1 MKVFSD
7 SLSSAVAELD
17 EDPASLPPLR
27 IPAGLIGF
35 PEHTTFELFSDPE
48 QLPFRWLHLHGPET
62 IQFVVIEPGGVIP
75 DYELELFDEDAAQLG
90 IKTSEDALVLN
101 IVTVSRSHP
110 ATATVN
116 LVSPVVI
123 NRRTGLAKQ
132 VVLANH
138 ARYQVR
144 HPLVTAT

>member
-1 MKVFSD
+1 MKVATAPLPCSPADTEFS
-7 SLSSAVAELD
+7 VFT
-17 EDPASLPPLR
+17 LPQ
-27 IPAGLIGF
+27 GLIGF
-35 PEHTTFELFSDPE
+35 PAHTSFELYVDPE
-48 QLPFRWLHLHGPET
+48 QLPFRWLLLQGPET

-90 IKTSEDALVLN
+90 IAGPEDAFILN
-101 IVTVSRSHP
+101 IVTVGRTQP

-116 LVSPVVI
+116 LVSPVVV

-138 ARYQVR
+138 ARYNVR
-144 HPLVTAT
+144 HPLVTAS